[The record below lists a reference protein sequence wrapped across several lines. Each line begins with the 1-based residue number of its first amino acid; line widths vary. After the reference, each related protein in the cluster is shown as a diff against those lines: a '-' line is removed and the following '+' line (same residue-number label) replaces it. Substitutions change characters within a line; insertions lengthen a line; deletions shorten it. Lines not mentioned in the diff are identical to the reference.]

1 VAQRP
6 GAEGAKSGNDAW
18 FDLSAAEPPRSSGDP
33 SVSPLSQED
42 RLAEPDDAWN
52 DGPGDGTYRFVARV
66 GAYSWWLIGI
76 GIVVVAVLWLVARLW
91 VLLLAGAVAALL
103 SRALD
108 PPARYLRAR
117 GLPRALVA
125 ASVLFGFIALLGGI
139 IALLVP
145 SIASEF
151 DDLGPTIEDAID
163 DVENW
168 LVEDS
173 PFDVSRQ
180 DVQDFR
186 DQADERIGDLLQSQS
201 GTLISGTI
209 LVFEGVAGILVALV
223 TTFFILKDGDR
234 FGAWFVARFPHHRR
248 DMASRL
254 GARAWRTLG
263 GYLRGS
269 ALLGLIEGLIIGG
282 TVWLVGGSLAI
293 PVGVITFFA
302 AFVPFAG
309 AIVAGLI
316 AVLVTLVT
324 AGFGGAVVV
333 AIVALVVQQLDN
345 DLLAPW
351 VFGKNLELHPLVVLV
366 AITAGGTL
374 FGPFGAFLAV
384 PVSAVVINML
394 AEMRVVPEELA
405 VDGPA
410 QGDDVDG
417 PAREDDAGAA

>member
-1 VAQRP
+1 M
-6 GAEGAKSGNDAW
+6 
-18 FDLSAAEPPRSSGDP
+18 
-33 SVSPLSQED
+33 
-42 RLAEPDDAWN
+42 
-52 DGPGDGTYRFVARV
+52 
-66 GAYSWWLIGI
+66 LIGFI
-76 GIVVVAVLWLVARLW
+76 IVLAGIV
-91 VLLLAGAVAALL
+91 
-103 SRALD
+103 
-108 PPARYLRAR
+108 
-117 GLPRALVA
+117 
-125 ASVLFGFIALLGGI
+125 
-139 IALLVP
+139 ALLVP

-151 DDLGPTIEDAID
+151 EDLGPTIEDAID

-186 DQADERIGDLLQSQS
+186 DEADERVGDVLESQS

-209 LVFEGVAGILVALV
+209 LVFEVFAGIVLALV

-234 FGAWFVARFPHHRR
+234 FGDWFVARFPHHRR
-248 DMASRL
+248 DLAGRL

-269 ALLGLIEGLIIGG
+269 ATLGLIEGIIIGG
-282 TVWLVGGSLAI
+282 TVWLVGGSLAL

-309 AIVAGLI
+309 ALI
-316 AVLVTLVT
+316 AGVIAILVTLVT

-345 DLLAPW
+345 DFLAPW
-351 VFGKNLELHPLVVLV
+351 VFGRNLELHPLIVLV

-374 FGPFGAFLAV
+374 FGAFGAFLAV
-384 PVSAVVINML
+384 PVSAVLINIL
-394 AEMRVVPEELA
+394 AESRVVPEELA

-410 QGDDVDG
+410 GEPGADDPGARVVRRSVLSRRRGGSAGQDQQGRPTRRPGSGAYRGLHREAPAADATDEAVAQALQQGDLGVQPG
-417 PAREDDAGAA
+417 APRRGEAVPVVCWFGVRLSGNVAGT

>member
-1 VAQRP
+1 MRPTAQEERVAQ
-6 GAEGAKSGNDAW
+6 
-18 FDLSAAEPPRSSGDP
+18 
-33 SVSPLSQED
+33 
-42 RLAEPDDAWN
+42 PDDTPQDN
-52 DGPGDGTYRFVARV
+52 PDTGFYPVVARL

-76 GIVVVAVLWLVARLW
+76 GIILLAVLWVMARLW
-91 VLLLAGAVAALL
+91 VLVLAAAVAAFL

-125 ASVLFGFIALLGGI
+125 ATVLVGFILVLAGI
-139 IALLVP
+139 VALLVP
-145 SIASEF
+145 SIANEF
-151 DDLGPTIEDAID
+151 EDLGPTIEDAID

-186 DQADERIGDLLQSQS
+186 DEADERVGDILESQS

-209 LVFEGVAGILVALV
+209 LVFEVFAGIVLALV

-234 FGAWFVARFPHHRR
+234 FGDWFVARFPHHRR
-248 DMASRL
+248 DLASRL

-269 ALLGLIEGLIIGG
+269 ATLGLIEGTIIGG
-282 TVWLVGGSLAI
+282 TVWLVGGSLAV

-309 AIVAGLI
+309 ALI
-316 AVLVTLVT
+316 AGVIAILVTLVT
-324 AGFGGAVVV
+324 AGFSGAVVV

-345 DLLAPW
+345 DFLAPW
-351 VFGKNLELHPLVVLV
+351 VFGKNLELHPLIVLV
-366 AITAGGTL
+366 AITAGGAL
-374 FGPFGAFLAV
+374 FGAFGALLGV
-384 PVSAVVINML
+384 PVSAVLINIL
-394 AEMRVVPEELA
+394 AESRVVPEELA

-410 QGDDVDG
+410 GQPGADDPEPG
-417 PAREDDAGAA
+417 

>member
-1 VAQRP
+1 MAQ
-6 GAEGAKSGNDAW
+6 
-18 FDLSAAEPPRSSGDP
+18 
-33 SVSPLSQED
+33 
-42 RLAEPDDAWN
+42 PDDTPQDNA
-52 DGPGDGTYRFVARV
+52 DSGVYPVVARL
-66 GAYSWWLIGI
+66 GAYSWWTIGM
-76 GIVVVAVLWLVARLW
+76 GIVLLAVLWVMARLW
-91 VLLLAGAVAALL
+91 VLVLAGAVAALL

-108 PPARYLRAR
+108 PPTRYLRAR
-117 GLPRALVA
+117 GVPRALVA
-125 ASVLFGFIALLGGI
+125 ATVLVGFIIVLAGI
-139 IALLVP
+139 VALLVP

-151 DDLGPTIEDAID
+151 EDLGPTIEDAID

-186 DQADERIGDLLQSQS
+186 DEADDRVGEILESQS

-209 LVFEGVAGILVALV
+209 LVFEVFAGIVLAMV

-234 FGAWFVARFPHHRR
+234 FGDWFVKRFPRHRR
-248 DMASRL
+248 DLAGRL

-269 ALLGLIEGLIIGG
+269 AILGLVEGIIIGG
-282 TVWLVGGSLAI
+282 TVWIVGGSLAL

-309 AIVAGLI
+309 ALI
-316 AVLVTLVT
+316 AGVIAILVTLVT

-333 AIVALVVQQLDN
+333 GIVALVVQQLDN
-345 DLLAPW
+345 DFLAPW
-351 VFGKNLELHPLVVLV
+351 VFGRSLELHPLIVLV

-374 FGPFGAFLAV
+374 FGAFGAFLAV
-384 PVSAVVINML
+384 PVSAVLINIL
-394 AEMRVVPEELA
+394 AEARLMPDDLA
-405 VDGPA
+405 L
-410 QGDDVDG
+410 DG
-417 PAREDDAGAA
+417 PAREQGADHPEPG

>member
-1 VAQRP
+1 VP
-6 GAEGAKSGNDAW
+6 PHDTSHDEGNGIY
-18 FDLSAAEPPRSSGDP
+18 P
-33 SVSPLSQED
+33 V
-42 RLAEPDDAWN
+42 
-52 DGPGDGTYRFVARV
+52 VARV

-76 GIVVVAVLWLVARLW
+76 GVVFLAVLWLMARLW
-91 VLLLAGAVAALL
+91 VLLLAAAVAALL

-108 PPARYLRAR
+108 PPARYLRAK

-125 ASVLFGFIALLGGI
+125 ASVLIGFVLVLGGVV
-139 IALLVP
+139 ALLVP
-145 SIASEF
+145 SIANEF
-151 DDLGPTIEDAID
+151 DDLGPTIENAID
-163 DVENW
+163 DVEDW

-173 PFDVSRQ
+173 PFDVSRK

-186 DQADERIGDLLQSQS
+186 DQADERVGDLLESQS

-209 LVFEGVAGILVALV
+209 LVFEVFAGIVLALV

-234 FGAWFVARFPHHRR
+234 FTDWFVTQFPHHRR
-248 DMASRL
+248 NLTARL

-269 ALLGLIEGLIIGG
+269 ATLGLIEGVIIGS
-282 TVWLVGGSLAI
+282 TVWLVGGSLAV

-309 AIVAGLI
+309 ALI
-316 AVLVTLVT
+316 AGVIAILVTLVT

-333 AIVALVVQQLDN
+333 AIVALLVQQLDN

-351 VFGKNLELHPLVVLV
+351 VFGKNLELHPLIVLV

-374 FGPFGAFLAV
+374 FGPIGAFLGV
-384 PVSAVVINML
+384 PVSAVLINIL
-394 AEMRVVPEELA
+394 AEIRAVPAELA

-410 QGDDVDG
+410 GEAGSDD
-417 PAREDDAGAA
+417 PEAE

>member
-1 VAQRP
+1 LAQ
-6 GAEGAKSGNDAW
+6 
-18 FDLSAAEPPRSSGDP
+18 
-33 SVSPLSQED
+33 
-42 RLAEPDDAWN
+42 PDDTPQDNA
-52 DGPGDGTYRFVARV
+52 DSGVYPVVARL
-66 GAYSWWLIGI
+66 GAYSWWTIGI
-76 GIVVVAVLWLVARLW
+76 GIVLLAVLWVMARLW
-91 VLLLAGAVAALL
+91 VLVLAGAVAALL

-125 ASVLFGFIALLGGI
+125 ATVLIGFIIVLAGI
-139 IALLVP
+139 VALLVP
-145 SIASEF
+145 SIANEF
-151 DDLGPTIEDAID
+151 ENLGPTIEDAID

-186 DQADERIGDLLQSQS
+186 DEADDRVGEILESQS

-209 LVFEGVAGILVALV
+209 LVFEVFAGIVLALV

-234 FGAWFVARFPHHRR
+234 FGDWFVKRFPHHRR
-248 DMASRL
+248 DLAGRL

-269 ALLGLIEGLIIGG
+269 ATLGLIEGIIIGG
-282 TVWLVGGSLAI
+282 TVWIVGGSLAL

-309 AIVAGLI
+309 ALI
-316 AVLVTLVT
+316 AGVIAILVTLVT

-333 AIVALVVQQLDN
+333 GIVALVVQQLDN
-345 DLLAPW
+345 DFLAPW
-351 VFGKNLELHPLVVLV
+351 VFGRNLELHPLIVLV

-374 FGPFGAFLAV
+374 FGAFGAFLAV
-384 PVSAVVINML
+384 PVSAVLINIL
-394 AEMRVVPEELA
+394 AEARLMPEDLA

-410 QGDDVDG
+410 
-417 PAREDDAGAA
+417 RDAGADHPEPG

>member
-1 VAQRP
+1 M
-6 GAEGAKSGNDAW
+6 
-18 FDLSAAEPPRSSGDP
+18 
-33 SVSPLSQED
+33 
-42 RLAEPDDAWN
+42 
-52 DGPGDGTYRFVARV
+52 
-66 GAYSWWLIGI
+66 
-76 GIVVVAVLWLVARLW
+76 ARLW
-91 VLLLAGAVAALL
+91 VLVLAAAVAAFL

-125 ASVLFGFIALLGGI
+125 ASVLIGFILVLAGI
-139 IALLVP
+139 VAVLVP
-145 SIASEF
+145 SITNEF
-151 DDLGPTIEDAID
+151 EDLGPTIEDAID
-163 DVENW
+163 DVEDW
-168 LVEDS
+168 VVEDS

-180 DVQDFR
+180 DAQEFR
-186 DQADERIGDLLQSQS
+186 DEADERVGDILESQS

-209 LVFEGVAGILVALV
+209 LVFEVIAGIVLALV

-234 FGAWFVARFPHHRR
+234 FGDWFVARFPHRRR
-248 DMASRL
+248 DLASRL

-269 ALLGLIEGLIIGG
+269 ATLGLIEGTIIGG

-302 AFVPFAG
+302 AFIPFAG
-309 AIVAGLI
+309 ALI
-316 AVLVTLVT
+316 AGVIAILVTLVT

-345 DLLAPW
+345 DFLAPW
-351 VFGKNLELHPLVVLV
+351 VFGKNLELHPLIVLV

-374 FGPFGAFLAV
+374 FGAFGAFLGV
-384 PVSAVVINML
+384 PVSAVLINL
-394 AEMRVVPEELA
+394 LSESRVVPQDVA

-410 QGDDVDG
+410 GDPG
-417 PAREDDAGAA
+417 ADDPS

>member
-1 VAQRP
+1 VAQP
-6 GAEGAKSGNDAW
+6 D
-18 FDLSAAEPPRSSGDP
+18 DP
-33 SVSPLSQED
+33 SQDNPEAGFYPV
-42 RLAEPDDAWN
+42 
-52 DGPGDGTYRFVARV
+52 VARA
-66 GAYSWWLIGI
+66 GAYSWWLVGI
-76 GIVVVAVLWLVARLW
+76 GIVGLAVLWLVARLW
-91 VLLLAGAVAALL
+91 VLLLAAAVAAFL

-108 PPARYLRAR
+108 PPARYLRAK

-125 ASVLFGFIALLGGI
+125 ASVLIGFILVLVGI
-139 IALLVP
+139 VALLVP

-173 PFDVSRQ
+173 PFDVSRK

-186 DQADERIGDLLQSQS
+186 DQADERIGDVLASQS

-209 LVFEGVAGILVALV
+209 LVFEVFAGIVLALVA
-223 TTFFILKDGDR
+223 TFFILKDGDR
-234 FGAWFVARFPHHRR
+234 FGDWFVMRFPHHRQDLAGR
-248 DMASRL
+248 M

-269 ALLGLIEGLIIGG
+269 AMLGLIEGIIIGT
-282 TVWLVGGSLAI
+282 TVWLVGGSLAV
-293 PVGVITFFA
+293 PVAVITFFA

-309 AIVAGLI
+309 AVIAGLI

-333 AIVALVVQQLDN
+333 AIVAVVVQQLDN

-351 VFGKNLELHPLVVLV
+351 VFGKTLELHPLVVLV

-374 FGPFGAFLAV
+374 FGVFGAFLGV
-384 PVSAVVINML
+384 PVSAVLINIL
-394 AEMRVVPEELA
+394 AEAQVVPEGLA
-405 VDGPA
+405 VDGSTGEPR
-410 QGDDVDG
+410 GNDPG
-417 PAREDDAGAA
+417 SGARP

>member
-1 VAQRP
+1 VAQP
-6 GAEGAKSGNDAW
+6 DETSQDN
-18 FDLSAAEPPRSSGDP
+18 SA
-33 SVSPLSQED
+33 
-42 RLAEPDDAWN
+42 
-52 DGPGDGTYRFVARV
+52 DGIYPVVARA

-76 GIVVVAVLWLVARLW
+76 GIVALAVLWLMAQLW
-91 VLLLAGAVAALL
+91 VLVLAAAVAMLL

-108 PPARYLRAR
+108 LPARYLRAR

-125 ASVLFGFIALLGGI
+125 ASVLLGFILVLAGLV
-139 IALLVP
+139 ALLVP
-145 SIASEF
+145 SIANEF

-173 PFDVSRQ
+173 PFDVSRRDIR
-180 DVQDFR
+180 DVR

-209 LVFEGVAGILVALV
+209 LVFEVFAGIVLALV

-234 FGAWFVARFPHHRR
+234 FGEWFVARFPHHRR
-248 DMASRL
+248 DLAIRL

-269 ALLGLIEGLIIGG
+269 ATLGLIEGVIIGT
-282 TVWLVGGSLAI
+282 TVWLVGGSLAV

-302 AFVPFAG
+302 AFIPFAG
-309 AIVAGLI
+309 ALI
-316 AVLVTLVT
+316 AGVIAILVTLVT

-333 AIVALVVQQLDN
+333 AIVALAVQQLDN

-351 VFGKNLELHPLVVLV
+351 VFGKNLELHPLIVLV

-374 FGPFGAFLAV
+374 FGAFGAFLGV
-384 PVSAVVINML
+384 PVSAVLINTL
-394 AEMRVVPEELA
+394 AEARVSPQDLA
-405 VDGPA
+405 VDGSTDPPP
-410 QGDDVDG
+410 GDDAEG
-417 PAREDDAGAA
+417 G

>member
-1 VAQRP
+1 MRLTAREERVAQ
-6 GAEGAKSGNDAW
+6 
-18 FDLSAAEPPRSSGDP
+18 
-33 SVSPLSQED
+33 
-42 RLAEPDDAWN
+42 PDDRSQN
-52 DGPGDGTYRFVARV
+52 KRDDGFYPVVARV

-76 GIVVVAVLWLVARLW
+76 GIVLLAVLWLMARLW
-91 VLLLAGAVAALL
+91 VLVLAAAVAALL

-125 ASVLFGFIALLGGI
+125 VSVLLGFVLVLGGI
-139 IALLVP
+139 VAVLVP
-145 SIASEF
+145 SIANEF
-151 DDLGPTIEDAID
+151 EDLGPTIENALD

-186 DQADERIGDLLQSQS
+186 DEADERVGELLESQS

-209 LVFEGVAGILVALV
+209 LIFEVFAGIVLALV

-234 FGAWFVARFPHHRR
+234 FGDWFVRRFPRHRQ
-248 DMASRL
+248 DLASRL

-269 ALLGLIEGLIIGG
+269 ATLGLIEGIIIGT
-282 TVWLVGGSLAI
+282 TVWLVGGSLAL

-309 AIVAGLI
+309 ALVAGVI
-316 AVLVTLVT
+316 AILVTLVT

-351 VFGKNLELHPLVVLV
+351 VFGKNLELHPLIVLV

-374 FGPFGAFLAV
+374 FGPFGAFLGV
-384 PVSAVVINML
+384 PVSAVLINIF
-394 AEMRVVPEELA
+394 AESRVLPEDLA
-405 VDGPA
+405 VDSPA
-410 QGDDVDG
+410 AQRPDG
-417 PAREDDAGAA
+417 HADPG

>member
-1 VAQRP
+1 MVQ
-6 GAEGAKSGNDAW
+6 
-18 FDLSAAEPPRSSGDP
+18 
-33 SVSPLSQED
+33 
-42 RLAEPDDAWN
+42 PDDTPQDN
-52 DGPGDGTYRFVARV
+52 PESGFYPVVARL
-66 GAYSWWLIGI
+66 GAYSWWTIGI
-76 GIVVVAVLWLVARLW
+76 GIVLLAVLWVMARLW
-91 VLLLAGAVAALL
+91 VLVLAGAIAALL

-108 PPARYLRAR
+108 APARYLRAR

-125 ASVLFGFIALLGGI
+125 ATVLLGFILVLAGI
-139 IALLVP
+139 VALLVP
-145 SIASEF
+145 SIANEF
-151 DDLGPTIEDAID
+151 EDLGPTIEDAID

-186 DQADERIGDLLQSQS
+186 DEADDRVGDILQSQS

-209 LVFEGVAGILVALV
+209 LVFEAFAGIVLALV

-234 FGAWFVARFPHHRR
+234 FGDWFVARFPQHRR
-248 DMASRL
+248 DLTGRL

-269 ALLGLIEGLIIGG
+269 ATLGLIEGIIIGG

-309 AIVAGLI
+309 ALIAGVI

-351 VFGKNLELHPLVVLV
+351 VFGRSLELHPLIVLV

-374 FGPFGAFLAV
+374 FGAFGAFLAV
-384 PVSAVVINML
+384 PVSAVLINIF
-394 AEMRVVPEELA
+394 AESRVVPEDLA

-410 QGDDVDG
+410 GDPG
-417 PAREDDAGAA
+417 ADDPEPR

>member
-1 VAQRP
+1 LAQ
-6 GAEGAKSGNDAW
+6 
-18 FDLSAAEPPRSSGDP
+18 
-33 SVSPLSQED
+33 
-42 RLAEPDDAWN
+42 PDDTPQDNA
-52 DGPGDGTYRFVARV
+52 DSGAYPVVARL
-66 GAYSWWLIGI
+66 GAYSWWTIGI
-76 GIVVVAVLWLVARLW
+76 GIVLLAALWVMARLW
-91 VLLLAGAVAALL
+91 VLVLAGAVAALL

-125 ASVLFGFIALLGGI
+125 ATVLVGFIIVLAGI
-139 IALLVP
+139 VALLVP
-145 SIASEF
+145 SIANEF
-151 DDLGPTIEDAID
+151 ENLGPTIEDAID

-186 DQADERIGDLLQSQS
+186 DEADDRVGEVLESQS

-209 LVFEGVAGILVALV
+209 LVFEVFAGIVLALV

-234 FGAWFVARFPHHRR
+234 FGDWFVTRFPDHRR
-248 DMASRL
+248 DLAGRL

-269 ALLGLIEGLIIGG
+269 AILGLIEGIIIGG
-282 TVWLVGGSLAI
+282 TVWIVGGSLAL

-309 AIVAGLI
+309 ALI
-316 AVLVTLVT
+316 AGVIAILVTLVT

-333 AIVALVVQQLDN
+333 GIVALVVQQLDN
-345 DLLAPW
+345 DFLAPW
-351 VFGKNLELHPLVVLV
+351 VFGRNLELHPLIVLV

-374 FGPFGAFLAV
+374 FGAFGAFLAV
-384 PVSAVVINML
+384 PVSAVLINIL
-394 AEMRVVPEELA
+394 AEARLMPGDLA
-405 VDGPA
+405 VDRPVR
-410 QGDDVDG
+410 D
-417 PAREDDAGAA
+417 PGADHPEPG

>member
-1 VAQRP
+1 MAQ
-6 GAEGAKSGNDAW
+6 
-18 FDLSAAEPPRSSGDP
+18 
-33 SVSPLSQED
+33 
-42 RLAEPDDAWN
+42 PDDTPQDNA
-52 DGPGDGTYRFVARV
+52 DSGVYPVVARL
-66 GAYSWWLIGI
+66 GAYSWWTIGM
-76 GIVVVAVLWLVARLW
+76 GIVLLAVLWVMARLW
-91 VLLLAGAVAALL
+91 VLVLAGAVAALL

-108 PPARYLRAR
+108 PPTRYLRAR
-117 GLPRALVA
+117 GVPRALVA
-125 ASVLFGFIALLGGI
+125 ATVLVGFIIVLAGI
-139 IALLVP
+139 VALLVP

-151 DDLGPTIEDAID
+151 EDLGPTIEDAID

-186 DQADERIGDLLQSQS
+186 DEADDRVGEILESQS

-209 LVFEGVAGILVALV
+209 LVFEVFAGIVLAMV

-234 FGAWFVARFPHHRR
+234 FGDWFVRRFPHHRR
-248 DMASRL
+248 DLAGRL

-269 ALLGLIEGLIIGG
+269 AILGLIEGIIIGG
-282 TVWLVGGSLAI
+282 TVWIVGGSLAL

-309 AIVAGLI
+309 ALI
-316 AVLVTLVT
+316 AGVIAILVTLVT

-333 AIVALVVQQLDN
+333 GIVALVVQQLDN
-345 DLLAPW
+345 DFLAPW
-351 VFGKNLELHPLVVLV
+351 VFGRSLELHPLIVLV

-374 FGPFGAFLAV
+374 FGAFGAFLAV
-384 PVSAVVINML
+384 PVSAVLINIL
-394 AEMRVVPEELA
+394 AEARLMPDDLA
-405 VDGPA
+405 L
-410 QGDDVDG
+410 DG
-417 PAREDDAGAA
+417 PARDQGADHPEPG

>member
-1 VAQRP
+1 MRPTAQEERVP
-6 GAEGAKSGNDAW
+6 
-18 FDLSAAEPPRSSGDP
+18 
-33 SVSPLSQED
+33 Q
-42 RLAEPDDAWN
+42 PDDTPHDN
-52 DGPGDGTYRFVARV
+52 PGVYPVVARL
-66 GAYSWWLIGI
+66 GAYSWWLIGV
-76 GIVVVAVLWLVARLW
+76 GIVLLAVLWLMAQLW
-91 VLLLAGAVAALL
+91 VLVLAAAVAAFL

-125 ASVLFGFIALLGGI
+125 VSVLIGFILVLAGIVALLF
-139 IALLVP
+139 P
-145 SIASEF
+145 SIANEF
-151 DDLGPTIEDAID
+151 EDLGPTIEDAID

-186 DQADERIGDLLQSQS
+186 DEADERVGDILESQS

-209 LVFEGVAGILVALV
+209 LVFEVFAGIVLALV

-234 FGAWFVARFPHHRR
+234 FGDWFVARFPHHRR
-248 DMASRL
+248 ELASRL

-269 ALLGLIEGLIIGG
+269 ATLGLIEGTIIGT
-282 TVWLVGGSLAI
+282 TVWLVGGSLAV
-293 PVGVITFFA
+293 PVAVITFFA

-309 AIVAGLI
+309 AIIAGVI
-316 AVLVTLVT
+316 AILVTLVT

-345 DLLAPW
+345 DFLAPW
-351 VFGKNLELHPLVVLV
+351 VFGKNLELHPLIVLV

-374 FGPFGAFLAV
+374 FGAFGAFLGV
-384 PVSAVVINML
+384 PVSAVLINLL
-394 AEMRVVPEELA
+394 AESRVVPEELA

-410 QGDDVDG
+410 GEPGADDPEPG
-417 PAREDDAGAA
+417 

>member
-1 VAQRP
+1 MRPTAQEERVAQ
-6 GAEGAKSGNDAW
+6 
-18 FDLSAAEPPRSSGDP
+18 
-33 SVSPLSQED
+33 
-42 RLAEPDDAWN
+42 PDDTPQDN
-52 DGPGDGTYRFVARV
+52 PGSGFYPVVARL

-76 GIVVVAVLWLVARLW
+76 GVVLLAVLWVMARLW
-91 VLLLAGAVAALL
+91 VLVLAAAVAAFL

-125 ASVLFGFIALLGGI
+125 VSVLVGFILVLAGI
-139 IALLVP
+139 VAVLVP
-145 SIASEF
+145 SITNEF
-151 DDLGPTIEDAID
+151 EDLGPTIEDAID
-163 DVENW
+163 DVEDW
-168 LVEDS
+168 VVEDS

-186 DQADERIGDLLQSQS
+186 DEADERVGDVLESQS

-209 LVFEGVAGILVALV
+209 LVFEVIAGIVLALV

-234 FGAWFVARFPHHRR
+234 FGDWFVGRFPHHRR
-248 DMASRL
+248 DLASRL

-269 ALLGLIEGLIIGG
+269 ATLGLIEGTIIGG

-302 AFVPFAG
+302 AFIPFAG
-309 AIVAGLI
+309 ALI
-316 AVLVTLVT
+316 AGVIAILVTLVT

-345 DLLAPW
+345 DFLAPW
-351 VFGKNLELHPLVVLV
+351 VFGKNLELHPLIVLV

-374 FGPFGAFLAV
+374 FGAFGAFLGV
-384 PVSAVVINML
+384 PVSAVLINLL
-394 AEMRVVPEELA
+394 AESRVVPEDVA

-410 QGDDVDG
+410 GDPG
-417 PAREDDAGAA
+417 ADDPP

>member
-1 VAQRP
+1 LAQ
-6 GAEGAKSGNDAW
+6 
-18 FDLSAAEPPRSSGDP
+18 
-33 SVSPLSQED
+33 
-42 RLAEPDDAWN
+42 PDDTPQDNA
-52 DGPGDGTYRFVARV
+52 DSGVYPVVARL
-66 GAYSWWLIGI
+66 GAYSWWTIGM
-76 GIVVVAVLWLVARLW
+76 GIVLLAVLWVMARLW
-91 VLLLAGAVAALL
+91 VLVLAGAVAALV

-108 PPARYLRAR
+108 LPTRYLRAR

-125 ASVLFGFIALLGGI
+125 ATVLVGFIIVLAGI
-139 IALLVP
+139 VALLVP

-151 DDLGPTIEDAID
+151 EDLGPTIEDAID

-186 DQADERIGDLLQSQS
+186 DEADDRVGEILESQS

-209 LVFEGVAGILVALV
+209 LVFEVFAGIVLAMV

-234 FGAWFVARFPHHRR
+234 FGDWFVKRFPRHRR
-248 DMASRL
+248 DLAGRL

-269 ALLGLIEGLIIGG
+269 ATLGLIEGIIIGG
-282 TVWLVGGSLAI
+282 TVWIVGGSLAL
-293 PVGVITFFA
+293 PVAVITFFA

-309 AIVAGLI
+309 ALI
-316 AVLVTLVT
+316 AGVIAILVTLVT

-333 AIVALVVQQLDN
+333 GIVALVVQQLDN
-345 DLLAPW
+345 DFLAPW
-351 VFGKNLELHPLVVLV
+351 VFGRSLELHPLIVLV

-374 FGPFGAFLAV
+374 FGAFGAFLAV
-384 PVSAVVINML
+384 PVSAVLINIL
-394 AEMRVVPEELA
+394 AEARLMPEDLA

-410 QGDDVDG
+410 RDQGADHPEPG
-417 PAREDDAGAA
+417 

>member
-1 VAQRP
+1 MAQ
-6 GAEGAKSGNDAW
+6 
-18 FDLSAAEPPRSSGDP
+18 
-33 SVSPLSQED
+33 
-42 RLAEPDDAWN
+42 PDDTPQDN
-52 DGPGDGTYRFVARV
+52 PGSGFYPVVARL

-76 GIVVVAVLWLVARLW
+76 GVVLLAVLWVMARLW
-91 VLLLAGAVAALL
+91 VLVLAAAVAAFL

-125 ASVLFGFIALLGGI
+125 VSVLIGFILVLAGI
-139 IALLVP
+139 VAVLVP
-145 SIASEF
+145 SITNEF
-151 DDLGPTIEDAID
+151 EDLGPTIEDAID
-163 DVENW
+163 DVEDW
-168 LVEDS
+168 VVEDS

-186 DQADERIGDLLQSQS
+186 DEADERVGDILESQS

-209 LVFEGVAGILVALV
+209 LVFEVIAGIVLALV

-234 FGAWFVARFPHHRR
+234 FGDWFVARFPHHRR
-248 DMASRL
+248 DLASRL

-269 ALLGLIEGLIIGG
+269 ATLGLIEGTIIGG
-282 TVWLVGGSLAI
+282 TVWLVGGTLAI

-302 AFVPFAG
+302 AFIPFAG
-309 AIVAGLI
+309 ALI
-316 AVLVTLVT
+316 AGVIAILVTLVT

-345 DLLAPW
+345 DFLAPW
-351 VFGKNLELHPLVVLV
+351 VFGKNLELHPLIVLV

-374 FGPFGAFLAV
+374 FGAFGAFLGV
-384 PVSAVVINML
+384 PVSAVLINLL
-394 AEMRVVPEELA
+394 AESRVVPEDVA

-410 QGDDVDG
+410 GDPG
-417 PAREDDAGAA
+417 ADDPP

>member
-1 VAQRP
+1 MAQ
-6 GAEGAKSGNDAW
+6 
-18 FDLSAAEPPRSSGDP
+18 
-33 SVSPLSQED
+33 
-42 RLAEPDDAWN
+42 PDDTPQDNA
-52 DGPGDGTYRFVARV
+52 DSGVYPVVARL

-76 GIVVVAVLWLVARLW
+76 GIVLLAVLWLMAQLW
-91 VLLLAGAVAALL
+91 VLVLAAAVAALL

-125 ASVLFGFIALLGGI
+125 ATVLVGFIIVLAGI
-139 IALLVP
+139 VALLVP

-151 DDLGPTIEDAID
+151 EDLGPTIEDAID

-186 DQADERIGDLLQSQS
+186 DEADDRVGEILESQS

-209 LVFEGVAGILVALV
+209 LVFEVFAGIVLAMV

-234 FGAWFVARFPHHRR
+234 FGDWFVKRFPRHRR
-248 DMASRL
+248 DLAGRL

-269 ALLGLIEGLIIGG
+269 AILGLVEGIIIGG
-282 TVWLVGGSLAI
+282 TVWIVGGSLAL

-309 AIVAGLI
+309 ALI
-316 AVLVTLVT
+316 AGVIAILVTLVT

-333 AIVALVVQQLDN
+333 GIVALVVQQLDN
-345 DLLAPW
+345 DFLAPW
-351 VFGKNLELHPLVVLV
+351 VFGRSLELHPLIVLV

-374 FGPFGAFLAV
+374 FGAFGAFLAV
-384 PVSAVVINML
+384 PVSAVLINIL
-394 AEMRVVPEELA
+394 AEARLMPDDLA
-405 VDGPA
+405 L
-410 QGDDVDG
+410 DG
-417 PAREDDAGAA
+417 PAREQGADHPEPG

>member
-1 VAQRP
+1 MAQ
-6 GAEGAKSGNDAW
+6 
-18 FDLSAAEPPRSSGDP
+18 
-33 SVSPLSQED
+33 
-42 RLAEPDDAWN
+42 PDDRPQDN
-52 DGPGDGTYRFVARV
+52 PGSGFYPVVARL
-66 GAYSWWLIGI
+66 GAYSWWFIGI
-76 GIVVVAVLWLVARLW
+76 GVVLLAVLWVMARLW
-91 VLLLAGAVAALL
+91 VLVLAAAVAAFL

-108 PPARYLRAR
+108 PLARYLRAR

-125 ASVLFGFIALLGGI
+125 ASVLIGFILVLAGI
-139 IALLVP
+139 VALLVP
-145 SIASEF
+145 SIANEF
-151 DDLGPTIEDAID
+151 EDLGPTIEDAID

-173 PFDVSRQ
+173 PFDVSRR

-186 DQADERIGDLLQSQS
+186 DEADERVGDILESQS

-209 LVFEGVAGILVALV
+209 LVFEVFAGIVLALV

-234 FGAWFVARFPHHRR
+234 FGDWFVARFPHHRR
-248 DMASRL
+248 DLASRL

-269 ALLGLIEGLIIGG
+269 ATLGLIEGIIIGG
-282 TVWLVGGSLAI
+282 TVWLVGGSLAV

-302 AFVPFAG
+302 AFIPFAG
-309 AIVAGLI
+309 ALI
-316 AVLVTLVT
+316 AGVIAILVTLVT

-345 DLLAPW
+345 DFLAPW
-351 VFGKNLELHPLVVLV
+351 VFGKSLELHPLIVLV

-374 FGPFGAFLAV
+374 FGAFGAFLGV
-384 PVSAVVINML
+384 PVSAVLINIL
-394 AEMRVVPEELA
+394 AESQVVPEDLA

-410 QGDDVDG
+410 GDPG
-417 PAREDDAGAA
+417 ADDPEPG

>member
-1 VAQRP
+1 MRPTAQEERVAQP
-6 GAEGAKSGNDAW
+6 NETPQDNPESG
-18 FDLSAAEPPRSSGDP
+18 FYP
-33 SVSPLSQED
+33 V
-42 RLAEPDDAWN
+42 
-52 DGPGDGTYRFVARV
+52 VARL
-66 GAYSWWLIGI
+66 GAYSWWTIGI
-76 GIVVVAVLWLVARLW
+76 GIVLLAVLWVMARLW
-91 VLLLAGAVAALL
+91 VLVLAGAVAALL

-125 ASVLFGFIALLGGI
+125 ATVLLGFILVLAGI
-139 IALLVP
+139 VALLVP
-145 SIASEF
+145 SIANEF
-151 DDLGPTIEDAID
+151 EDLGPTIEDAID

-186 DQADERIGDLLQSQS
+186 DEADDRVGDILQSQS

-209 LVFEGVAGILVALV
+209 LVFEAFAGIVLALV

-234 FGAWFVARFPHHRR
+234 FGDWFVARFPQHRR
-248 DMASRL
+248 DLTGRL

-269 ALLGLIEGLIIGG
+269 ATLGLIEGIIIGG
-282 TVWLVGGSLAI
+282 TVWLVGGSLAL

-309 AIVAGLI
+309 ALIAGVI

-351 VFGKNLELHPLVVLV
+351 VFGRSLELHPLIVLV

-374 FGPFGAFLAV
+374 FGAFGAFLAV
-384 PVSAVVINML
+384 PVSAVLINIF
-394 AEMRVVPEELA
+394 AESRVVPEDLA

-410 QGDDVDG
+410 GDPG
-417 PAREDDAGAA
+417 ADDPEPR

>member
-1 VAQRP
+1 LAQ
-6 GAEGAKSGNDAW
+6 
-18 FDLSAAEPPRSSGDP
+18 
-33 SVSPLSQED
+33 
-42 RLAEPDDAWN
+42 PDDTPQDNA
-52 DGPGDGTYRFVARV
+52 DSGVYPVVARL
-66 GAYSWWLIGI
+66 GAYSWWTIGM
-76 GIVVVAVLWLVARLW
+76 GIVLLAVLWVMARLW
-91 VLLLAGAVAALL
+91 VLVLAGAVAALL

-125 ASVLFGFIALLGGI
+125 VTVLVGFIIVLAGI
-139 IALLVP
+139 VALLVP

-151 DDLGPTIEDAID
+151 EDLGPTIEDAID

-186 DQADERIGDLLQSQS
+186 DEADDRVGEILESQS

-209 LVFEGVAGILVALV
+209 LVFEVFAGIVLAMV

-234 FGAWFVARFPHHRR
+234 FGDWFVKRFPRHRR
-248 DMASRL
+248 DLAGRL

-269 ALLGLIEGLIIGG
+269 AILGLVEGIIIGG
-282 TVWLVGGSLAI
+282 TVWIVGGSLAL

-309 AIVAGLI
+309 ALI
-316 AVLVTLVT
+316 AGVIAILVTLVT

-333 AIVALVVQQLDN
+333 GIVALVVQQLDN
-345 DLLAPW
+345 DFLAPW
-351 VFGKNLELHPLVVLV
+351 VFGRSLELHPLIVLV

-374 FGPFGAFLAV
+374 FGAFGAFLAV
-384 PVSAVVINML
+384 PVSAVLINIL
-394 AEMRVVPEELA
+394 AEARLMPDDLA
-405 VDGPA
+405 L
-410 QGDDVDG
+410 DG
-417 PAREDDAGAA
+417 PAREQGADHPEPG

>member
-1 VAQRP
+1 MTQP
-6 GAEGAKSGNDAW
+6 DDTSQD
-18 FDLSAAEPPRSSGDP
+18 SSGASIYP
-33 SVSPLSQED
+33 A
-42 RLAEPDDAWN
+42 LARA
-52 DGPGDGTYRFVARV
+52 

-76 GIVVVAVLWLVARLW
+76 GIVGLAVLWLLAQLW
-91 VLLLAGAVAALL
+91 VLVLAAAVAAFL

-108 PPARYLRAR
+108 MPARYLRAK

-125 ASVLFGFIALLGGI
+125 AGVLVGFILVLAGI
-139 IALLVP
+139 VALLVP
-145 SIASEF
+145 SIAGEF

-186 DQADERIGDLLQSQS
+186 DQADERVGDLLASQS
-201 GTLISGTI
+201 GTLISGTV
-209 LVFEGVAGILVALV
+209 LVFEVIAGIVLALV

-234 FGAWFVARFPHHRR
+234 FGDWFVTRFPHHRR
-248 DMASRL
+248 DLAGRV

-269 ALLGLIEGLIIGG
+269 ATLGLIEGIIIGT

-293 PVGVITFFA
+293 PVAVITFFA

-309 AIVAGLI
+309 ALI
-316 AVLVTLVT
+316 AGVIAILVTLVT

-333 AIVALVVQQLDN
+333 AIVA
-345 DLLAPW
+345 A
-351 VFGKNLELHPLVVLV
+351 
-366 AITAGGTL
+366 
-374 FGPFGAFLAV
+374 
-384 PVSAVVINML
+384 
-394 AEMRVVPEELA
+394 
-405 VDGPA
+405 
-410 QGDDVDG
+410 
-417 PAREDDAGAA
+417 AGAAAGQRLPCPLGVREEPRAPPPGRAGRHHGRRDPVRRLRRVPRRAGERRADQRPRRVAGGPRGAGGGRPGR